1 MADAT
6 TEGPSRAGAANA
18 PGPPERPDLVT
29 ANDLVVGYDRPVLG
43 PVSFAVTPGEV
54 VGIWGPNG
62 AGKST
67 LLKAL
72 AGSARVHAGRLERA
86 AGLSL
91 TYQGQQPVR
100 LPEMP
105 FRGREY
111 LSYLDAH
118 QCDPPE
124 PMRPWLDRRV
134 DRLSG
139 GQFQLLTVWA
149 CLAGNAGLVLL
160 DEPSNNL
167 DPENLGLLTE
177 LLRTREGRGGVLLV
191 SHEWAFL
198 TDACDRRLEV
208 TPWTP

>member
-1 MADAT
+1 M
-6 TEGPSRAGAANA
+6 
-18 PGPPERPDLVT
+18 LVS
-29 ANDLVVGYDRPVLG
+29 AQELVVGYERPVLG
-43 PVSFAVTPGEV
+43 PLSFAVAPGEV

-67 LLKAL
+67 LLKAV
-72 AGSARVHAGRLERA
+72 AGSARIHAGRLERA

-91 TYQGQQPVR
+91 AYQGQRPVR

-111 LSYLDAH
+111 LSYLEAH
-118 QCDPPE
+118 HAAPPA
-124 PMRPWLDRRV
+124 RLASWLDRRI

-149 CLAGNAGLVLL
+149 SLASGAGLVLL

-167 DPENLGLLTE
+167 DPQNLELLTE
-177 LLRTREGRGGVLLV
+177 LLRTREGHGGVLLV
-191 SHEWAFL
+191 SHERAFL
-198 TDACDRRLEV
+198 EAACDRRLEV
-208 TPWTP
+208 SPWTP